1 MEKDQK
7 ICLLEWHL
15 EAGAYSLIDEK
26 PQDLT
31 LSDLTSQNIAQN
43 QQEEKNTTNAT
54 KAQNTKQ
61 VIENCNNLPI
71 YIIMRL
77 N

>member
-43 QQEEKNTTNAT
+43 QQDEKN
-54 KAQNTKQ
+54 Q
-61 VIENCNNLPI
+61 
-71 YIIMRL
+71 M
-77 N
+77 